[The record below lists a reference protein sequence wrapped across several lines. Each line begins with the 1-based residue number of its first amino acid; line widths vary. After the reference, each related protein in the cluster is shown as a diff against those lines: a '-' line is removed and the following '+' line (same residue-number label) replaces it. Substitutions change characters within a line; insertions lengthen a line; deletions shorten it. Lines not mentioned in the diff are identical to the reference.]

1 MSEHPKLRVALF
13 FGGVS
18 SEHEVSCVSAAAWLR
33 ALREEPCAAR
43 YEVFPIGITKT
54 GRWLACT
61 PTPEAMADGSW
72 ERDPG
77 CVPCVLSPDRRD
89 HGVWL
94 LRDGRT
100 DLVPID
106 LCAPVLHGKNGE
118 DGTIQG
124 LFELARIPYVGC
136 GVLSSAVCM
145 DKVLA
150 NTVMD
155 AAGVPHC
162 RWTSAT
168 RAEAEAGREAVL
180 DRAEA
185 ALGYPIF
192 VKPANAGSSVGVSK
206 AAGRAALSTALDTAL
221 REDDKVVF
229 EEFIDGQEV
238 ECAAIGNPDDP
249 ATVAA
254 TRPGE
259 ILAGAEFYTY
269 DDKYK
274 NGVSQ
279 TVIPAHLSEE
289 KLEEVRARARE
300 AYLALGCTGLARCDF
315 FVERGTGRVLCNE
328 LNTMPGFTAISMYP
342 KLMEH
347 EGLTFSALV
356 DRLLR
361 LAQDRRKGAY

>member
-43 YEVFPIGITKT
+43 YEAFPIGITKT
-54 GRWLACT
+54 GRWLACD

-72 ERDPG
+72 EQDPR

-94 LRDGRT
+94 LRDGGAE
-100 DLVPID
+100 LVPID

-124 LFELARIPYVGC
+124 LFELAGLPYVGC
-136 GVLSSAVCM
+136 GVLASAVCM
-145 DKVLA
+145 DKAVA

-155 AAGVPHC
+155 ASGVPHC
-162 RWTSAT
+162 AWCFAI
-168 RAEAEAGREAVL
+168 RADVEADADKVL
-180 DRAEA
+180 DMVEA
-185 ALGYPIF
+185 KLPYPVF
-192 VKPANAGSSVGVSK
+192 VKPANAGSSVGITK
-206 AAGRAALSTALDTAL
+206 ARDRAELRKAIDVALA
-221 REDDKVVF
+221 EDDKVVF

-238 ECAAIGNPDDP
+238 ECAAIGNPDAPD
-249 ATVAA
+249 TVFT

-279 TVIPAHLSEE
+279 VLIPAR
-289 KLEEVRARARE
+289 LEEAKLDEVQALARR
-300 AYLALGCTGLARCDF
+300 AYLALGCAGLSRCDF
-315 FVERGTGRVLCNE
+315 FVQKGTGRVLCNE
-328 LNTMPGFTAISMYP
+328 LNTFPGFTAISMYP
-342 KLMEH
+342 KLMER
-347 EGLTFSALV
+347 EGLSFSALA
-356 DRLLR
+356 DRLIH
-361 LAQDRRKGAY
+361 LALTKRKGAY